1 MKHLLKKFEI
11 KRLIVTALAVFACVG
26 MWGCGDDVTMRWSEE
41 RSLGKVVGFVDDSLA
56 IVNTSRYW
64 HEEVEPAFG
73 LSYDRSGYAHP
84 GLSLYNYRV
93 QLDGPVWSDT
103 LDNSRNDDFEYIK
116 GQLSDSVIWGGD
128 FKSTMSLVWDGSLK
142 TTLSFWK
149 IGEKPHKMRVKKM
162 FDGCSVDVPII
173 MKLRPWLD
181 EKILVMGE
189 RWTPLQMNGFDL
201 DSLGSEYC
209 QYGVLDT
216 IQKTV
221 TYKRLDSDLKWIK
234 KCDDVR
240 AWDGDMY
247 CLKFDKEE
255 RTSSLFV
262 NDSLRHVLENDY
274 FWTAGAV
281 LQFQGNILL
290 LERDVCR
297 LENGKIKC
305 FASASSSGI
314 SFKNRE
320 DDVYIVY

>member
-1 MKHLLKKFEI
+1 MKV
-11 KRLIVTALAVFACVG
+11 KRFGRNLIVAVKIIAAVLMCVY
-26 MWGCGDDVTMRWSEE
+26 MWGCSDDVSMHWSEE
-41 RSLGKVVGFVDDSLA
+41 RSLGKVVGFVDDSLV
-56 IVNTSRYW
+56 IVSTSRYW
-64 HEEVEPAFG
+64 HEEVEPTFG

-84 GLSLYNYRV
+84 GISLYNYRV

-103 LDNSRNDDFEYIK
+103 LSISRNDDFEYIK

-209 QYGVLDT
+209 QYAVLDT
-216 IQKTV
+216 IQETM

-240 AWDGDMY
+240 AWDDNVF
-247 CLKFDKEE
+247 CSAPSEK
-255 RTSSLFV
+255 SLEG
-262 NDSLRHVLENDY
+262 HVLKNNIDTLSAPLIFSRGI
-274 FWTAGAV
+274 FWGRMIELRA
-281 LQFQGNILL
+281 NI
-290 LERDVCR
+290 CR
-297 LENGKIKC
+297 LEMKT
-305 FASASSSGI
+305 I
-314 SFKNRE
+314 SCLDTAFTWRE
-320 DDVYIVY
+320 PLKFYQNDEVIVDLE

>member
-1 MKHLLKKFEI
+1 MRKLNFVKDF
-11 KRLIVTALAVFACVG
+11 AVPMVIFICISI
-26 MWGCGDDVTMRWSEE
+26 WGCGDDVTMRWSEE

-64 HEEVEPAFG
+64 HEEVEPTFG

-93 QLDGPVWSDT
+93 QLDGPVWFDT
-103 LDNSRNDDFEYIK
+103 LDNSKDDEFNYIR

-128 FKSTMSLVWDGSLK
+128 PKSEV
-142 TTLSFWK
+142 SFWR
-149 IGEKPHKMRVKKM
+149 IGEKPHKMKIKKL
-162 FDGCSVDVPII
+162 FDGCSIDVRYTA
-173 MKLRPWLD
+173 KLRSWLD
-181 EKILVMGE
+181 GKILVMGNNRNPNIE
-189 RWTPLQMNGFDL
+189 GFNM

-209 QYGVLDT
+209 QHGVLDT

>member
-26 MWGCGDDVTMRWSEE
+26 MWGCGDDVSMHWSEE
-41 RSLGKVVGFVDDSLA
+41 RSLGKVVGFVDDSLV

-103 LDNSRNDDFEYIK
+103 LDNSRNDDFNYIR
-116 GQLSDSVIWGGD
+116 GQLSDSVILGGD

-201 DSLGSEYC
+201 NSLGSEYC

-216 IQKTV
+216 IQKTM
-221 TYKRLDSDLKWIK
+221 TYKRLDGELKWIK
-234 KCDDVR
+234 QCDDVR
-240 AWDGDMY
+240 AWSDDVY
-247 CLKFDKEE
+247 CFMSGKHPFE
-255 RTSSLFV
+255 
-262 NDSLRHVLENDY
+262 
-274 FWTAGAV
+274 AV
-281 LQFQGNILL
+281 LLRNGIDTIDVPIKFSVGDFWGNILQPNANL
-290 LERDVCR
+290 CSLIDGKVVCFGVIWRGGLSFYQNEEIIVNLE
-297 LENGKIKC
+297 
-305 FASASSSGI
+305 
-314 SFKNRE
+314 
-320 DDVYIVY
+320 

>member
-1 MKHLLKKFEI
+1 MRKLNFVKDF
-11 KRLIVTALAVFACVG
+11 AVPMVIFICISI
-26 MWGCGDDVTMRWSEE
+26 WGCGDDVTMRWSEE

-64 HEEVEPAFG
+64 HEEVEPTFG

-93 QLDGPVWSDT
+93 QLDGPVWFDT
-103 LDNSRNDDFEYIK
+103 LDNSKDDEFNYIR

-128 FKSTMSLVWDGSLK
+128 PKSEV
-142 TTLSFWK
+142 SFWR
-149 IGEKPHKMRVKKM
+149 IGEKPHKMKIKKL
-162 FDGCSVDVPII
+162 FDGCSIDVRYTT
-173 MKLRPWLD
+173 KLRSWLD
-181 EKILVMGE
+181 GKILVMGNNRNPNIE
-189 RWTPLQMNGFDL
+189 GFNM

-209 QYGVLDT
+209 QHGVLDT

>member
-1 MKHLLKKFEI
+1 MKV
-11 KRLIVTALAVFACVG
+11 KRFGKNLIFVAQIMVAVLICVY
-26 MWGCGDDVTMRWSEE
+26 MWGCSDDVSMHWSEE

-64 HEEVEPAFG
+64 HEEVEPTFG

-93 QLDGPVWSDT
+93 QLDGPVWFDT
-103 LDNSRNDDFEYIK
+103 LDNSRDDDFEYVK
-116 GQLSDSVIWGGD
+116 GQLLDSVIWGGD
-128 FKSTMSLVWDGSLK
+128 PKSEV
-142 TTLSFWK
+142 SFWK
-149 IGEKPHKMRVKKM
+149 IGGKPHKMKIKKL
-162 FDGCSVDVPII
+162 FDGCSVEVGYTT
-173 MKLRPWLD
+173 KLRPWFD
-181 EKILVMGE
+181 GKILVMGE
-189 RWTPLQMNGFDL
+189 RNVPPDVKGFDM
-201 DSLGSEYC
+201 DSLGNEYC

-247 CLKFDKEE
+247 CLKFNKEE

>member
-1 MKHLLKKFEI
+1 MKV
-11 KRLIVTALAVFACVG
+11 KRFGKNLMVAVKIIAAVLMCVY
-26 MWGCGDDVTMRWSEE
+26 MWGCGDDVSMRWSEE
-41 RSLGKVVGFVDDSLA
+41 RSLGGVVGFVDDSLV
-56 IVNTSRYW
+56 IVSTSRYW
-64 HEEVEPAFG
+64 HEEVEPTFG

-84 GLSLYNYRV
+84 GISLYNYRV

-103 LDNSRNDDFEYIK
+103 LSISRNDDFEYIK

-209 QYGVLDT
+209 QYAVLDT
-216 IQKTV
+216 IQETM

-240 AWDGDMY
+240 AWDDNVY
-247 CLKFDKEE
+247 CFMPGEHAFE
-255 RTSSLFV
+255 
-262 NDSLRHVLENDY
+262 
-274 FWTAGAV
+274 AV
-281 LQFQGNILL
+281 LL
-290 LERDVCR
+290 R
-297 LENGKIKC
+297 NGKDTIEVPIKFTIGDFWGNVLRPNANLC
-305 FASASSSGI
+305 DLVNSKVVCSGAI
-314 SFKNRE
+314 WRGGLSFYQNE
-320 DDVYIVY
+320 EIVVDLE